1 MPPPPGKLMY
11 ILRTTTPL
19 RKKSGSSHDSM
30 AFYRD
35 KGTGGGRG
43 HDEQRGTLSLF
54 EILKHD
60 Q

>member
-35 KGTGGGRG
+35 KGTEEGGMMSKEV
-43 HDEQRGTLSLF
+43 HYPY
-54 EILKHD
+54 LKF
-60 Q
+60 